1 MKQETLEEVAERLYP
16 HKPFWIGSGK
26 SARLYDEFKTQRDSF
41 IDGAK
46 WQTER
51 SYSEEEVRRIA
62 EWSFHFHKTNDYS
75 DSELADEWELRLEKM
90 FKKK

>member
-1 MKQETLEEVAERLYP
+1 MKQETIEEASERYLKEKEKDFYSYEV
-16 HKPFWIGSGK
+16 KDG
-26 SARLYDEFKTQRDSF
+26 F

-46 WQTER
+46 WQQEQDKNK
-51 SYSEEEVRRIA
+51 YSEEEVRRIA

-90 FKKK
+90 FKNN